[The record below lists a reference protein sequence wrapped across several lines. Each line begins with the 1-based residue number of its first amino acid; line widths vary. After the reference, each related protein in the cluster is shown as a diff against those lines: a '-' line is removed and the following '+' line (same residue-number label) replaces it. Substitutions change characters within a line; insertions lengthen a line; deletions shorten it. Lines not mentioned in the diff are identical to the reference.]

1 MELMCNFHSKA
12 LTSTDSQSRMWG
24 RLWGSMGKLTA
35 IKVRAAKPGKDANG
49 AATKAV
55 YQDGEGLFLV
65 CAPTG
70 ARSWMLR
77 IQVDGKRRDIGL
89 GKVDD
94 GAGLNAFAKGDDRL
108 ATVPLMLRKS
118 LSLAEAREKA
128 AALRKLAKAGLD
140 PIVERDRE
148 RVKIPTFKEATAD
161 AHSAL
166 KAGWSDK
173 TGKAFLASLTD
184 HAFPQLG
191 SMKVSAI
198 GASDVIATLAPIWTS
213 KPELA
218 QKVRTRIG
226 QVLAFAKARGWRS
239 DSLPDARELRSG
251 LSKQGR
257 GGNYAAMPYVEVPA
271 FVSAEL
277 AKSATASRYA
287 VLFAIL
293 TAARSGEVRNAKWDA
308 IDLEARTWTRSADD
322 MKMKVGHV
330 VTLSDA
336 AVALLERW
344 QPDKALRGGIVFP
357 GTRGGA
363 LSDMSLTKA
372 VRTAGR
378 SETVHGFR
386 SAFRDW
392 AAERM
397 PTIPAMVAEMALAH
411 KVGTATEQAYLRS
424 DLRDM
429 RRALMEAWGRFAAP
443 SLSGVGGNVTALR
456 ASDAA

>member
-1 MELMCNFHSKA
+1 
-12 LTSTDSQSRMWG
+12 
-24 RLWGSMGKLTA
+24 MGKLTA
-35 IKVRAAKPGKDANG
+35 AKVRAAKPGKGSNDQPI
-49 AATKAV
+49 KSV
-55 YQDGEGLFLV
+55 LVDGDGLMLV
-65 CAPTG
+65 VAPSG
-70 ARSWMLR
+70 ARNWVLR
-77 IQVDGKRRDIGL
+77 VKVGDRRRDIGL
-89 GKVDD
+89 GAVDD
-94 GAGLNAFAKGDDRL
+94 GAGLNAFAQDDERL
-108 ATVPLMLRKS
+108 ADVPLMLRKS
-118 LSLAEAREKA
+118 LTLAEAREKA
-128 AALRKLAKAGLD
+128 AALRKLAKAGFD
-140 PIVERDRE
+140 PVAERDRE
-148 RVKIPTFKEATAD
+148 RVKVPTFKEAATD
-161 AHSAL
+161 AHGAL
-166 KAGWSDK
+166 KSGWSDK
-173 TGKAFLASLTD
+173 TARAFLASLED
-184 HAFPQLG
+184 HAFPKLG
-191 SMKVSAI
+191 AMKVNAI
-198 GASDVIATLAPIWTS
+198 GGADVIAALAPIWTD
-213 KPELA
+213 KPVMA
-218 QKVRTRIG
+218 RKVRTRIG
-226 QVLAFAKARGWRS
+226 QVLAFAKARGWRV
-239 DSLPDARELRSG
+239 DALPDARELRSG
-251 LSKQGR
+251 LSKQAR
-257 GGNYAAMPYVEVPA
+257 GGNLAAMPFADVPA
-271 FVSAEL
+271 FLAGEL
-277 AKSATASRYA
+277 AKDATASRFA

-293 TAARSGEVRNAKWDA
+293 TAARSGEVRSAKWEA
-308 IDLEARTWTRSADD
+308 IDLEARTWSRSADD

-344 QPDKALRGGIVFP
+344 QSDKALRRGIVFP

-372 VRTAGR
+372 LRSAGR